1 MAKRYR
7 QQGLTL
13 VELIISI
20 VIISIAVA
28 GILLVMNTTIRASA
42 DPMIQKQ
49 ALAIAESLMEEITLQ
64 PFTLCDPQDF
74 VPATGVCPPT
84 ENIGGP
90 EALESRY
97 GPSFFDNVNDYNGF
111 NLPAPPGIRDMGGNN
126 IANLGAYQAG
136 VQITQT
142 ALGGIGAPESLRI
155 QVTVTPPNGTP
166 VVLDSYRTRY
176 APNAVP

>member
-1 MAKRYR
+1 MVKHDT

-28 GILLVMNTTIRASA
+28 GILLVMNTTTRSSA
-42 DPMIQKQ
+42 DPLIQKQ
-49 ALAIAESLMEEITLQ
+49 ALAIAESLMEEIILQ

-74 VPATGVCPPT
+74 VPATGACPPT
-84 ENIGGP
+84 ENMGP
-90 EALESRY
+90 EPGESRY

-111 NLPAPPGIRDMGGNN
+111 TLPVPPGIRDMSGVPVS
-126 IANLGAYQAG
+126 NLAQYEAA
-136 VQITQT
+136 VQVTQT
-142 ALGGIGAPESLRI
+142 ALGGIAPAESLRI

-166 VVLDSYRTRY
+166 VVLDSYRTRH

>member
-1 MAKRYR
+1 MVKHDK

-28 GILLVMNTTIRASA
+28 GILLVMNTTTRSSA
-42 DPMIQKQ
+42 DPLIQKQ

-64 PFTLCDPQDF
+64 PFTICDPDDF
-74 VPATGVCPPT
+74 VPATGACPAT
-84 ENIGGP
+84 ENMGP
-90 EALESRY
+90 EPGESRY
-97 GPSFFDNVNDYNGF
+97 GASFFDNVNDYNGF
-111 NLPAPPGIRDMGGNN
+111 TMSGIQDMGGNN
-126 IANLGAYQAG
+126 IANLGAYQAA
-136 VQITQT
+136 VQVTQT
-142 ALGGIGAPESLRI
+142 ALGGIAAAESLRM

-166 VVLDSYRTRY
+166 VVLDSYRTRH

>member
-1 MAKRYR
+1 MVKHDK

-28 GILLVMNTTIRASA
+28 GILLVMNTTTRGSA
-42 DPMIQKQ
+42 DPLIQKQ
-49 ALAIAESLMEEITLQ
+49 ALAIAESLIEEITLQ
-64 PFTLCDPQDF
+64 AFTLCDPQDF
-74 VPATGVCPPT
+74 VPATGACPPT
-84 ENIGGP
+84 ETMGP
-90 EALESRY
+90 EPLESRY
-97 GPSFFDNVNDYNGF
+97 GPSFYDNVNDYNGF
-111 NLPAPPGIRDMGGNN
+111 TMSGIQDMGGNN

-142 ALGGIGAPESLRI
+142 ALGGIVPADSLHI